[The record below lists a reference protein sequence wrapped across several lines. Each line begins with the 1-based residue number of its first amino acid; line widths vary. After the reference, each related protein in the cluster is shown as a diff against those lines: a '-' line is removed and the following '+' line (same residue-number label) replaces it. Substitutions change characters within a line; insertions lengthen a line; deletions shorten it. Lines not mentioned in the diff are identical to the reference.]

1 MLFKYIGLIT
11 FEHIAFRVL
20 ADKTYKT
27 STENKLLYYRI
38 QGVHALI
45 TSHK

>member
-1 MLFKYIGLIT
+1 MLFKYMGLKT
-11 FEHIAFRVL
+11 FKRLAFRVL

-27 STENKLLYYRI
+27 STDNKLLYYRI